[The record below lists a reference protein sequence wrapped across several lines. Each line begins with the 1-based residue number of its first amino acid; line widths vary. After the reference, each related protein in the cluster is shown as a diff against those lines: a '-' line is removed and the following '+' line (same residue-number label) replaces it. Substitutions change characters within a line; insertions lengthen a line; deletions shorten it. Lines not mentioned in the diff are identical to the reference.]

1 MGRIVVGVD
10 ATECAR
16 RALAWALREGE
27 LRGDTV
33 EVVGAW
39 SYTDQAA
46 LTGHEFTPAFD
57 DAAANAAVALI
68 VAGVRDAAPALA
80 GVDVEIRAVNDLPAR
95 ALLDAAEGADL
106 LVVGARG
113 IGGVKE
119 LLLGSVSHQVVE
131 HSPIPV
137 VVVHDRG

>member
-10 ATECAR
+10 ASECAR

-46 LTGHEFTPAFD
+46 LTGHEFPPAFD

>member
-10 ATECAR
+10 ASECAR

>member
-10 ATECAR
+10 ASECAR

-68 VAGVRDAAPALA
+68 VAGVRDAEPALA